1 MMFAYG
7 LIVGLFVG
15 IPLGMLLIG
24 LCHAAAVG
32 DRHLEDK

>member
-1 MMFAYG
+1 MFAYG

-15 IPLGMLLIG
+15 AWFGALLVG
-24 LCHAAAVG
+24 LCHAAAAG